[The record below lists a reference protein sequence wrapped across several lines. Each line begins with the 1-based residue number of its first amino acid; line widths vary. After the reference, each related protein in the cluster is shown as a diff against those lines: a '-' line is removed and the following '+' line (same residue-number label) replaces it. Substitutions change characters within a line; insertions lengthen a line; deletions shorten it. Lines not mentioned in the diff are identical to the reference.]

1 MPNPDITIY
10 ATGWCGWCN
19 RAKALLR
26 ARGVDDW
33 KEIDVESLPGG
44 WAELTERTGGRTV
57 PQIYIG
63 ERRIGGFDD
72 LAALDRAGELD
83 LLLGK

>member
-1 MPNPDITIY
+1 MQNPEVTIF
-10 ATGWCGWCN
+10 ATAWCGWCE

-26 ARGVDDW
+26 ARGIDEW
-33 KEIDVESLPGG
+33 HEIDVESLSGG

-63 ERRIGGFDD
+63 ERHIGGFDD
-72 LAALDRAGELD
+72 LAALDRAGGLTT
-83 LLLGK
+83 LLGN